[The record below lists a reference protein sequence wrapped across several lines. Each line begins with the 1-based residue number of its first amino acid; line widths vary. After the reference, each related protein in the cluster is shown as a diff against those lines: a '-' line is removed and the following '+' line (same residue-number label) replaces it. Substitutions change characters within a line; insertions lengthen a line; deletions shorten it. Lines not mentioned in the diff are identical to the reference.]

1 MQLSPLEADF
11 LGDLAQD
18 DHALYEVFH
27 FVRYHY
33 PDASDPEVLRRGR
46 ELVAT
51 WLKRGWLTVLVR
63 DAAEP
68 VAATG
73 ALLALI
79 DEHGIA
85 GTYYFDGAPRLVL
98 SPAAYRDVEWI
109 GPAV

>member
-27 FVRYHY
+27 FVRHHY
-33 PDASDPEVLRRGR
+33 PMADDREVLRRGR

-51 WLKRGWLTVLVR
+51 WLERGWLAIIPEA
-63 DAAEP
+63 AAEP
-68 VAATG
+68 VPATDG
-73 ALLALI
+73 LLVLI
-79 DEHGIA
+79 DEHGSA

-98 SPAAYRDVEWI
+98 GPAAYRDVEWV

>member
-27 FVRYHY
+27 FVRHHY
-33 PDASDPEVLRRGR
+33 PDATDAEVLRRGR

-51 WLKRGWLTVLVR
+51 WLQRGWLAVR
-63 DAAEP
+63 AGDAAEP
-68 VAATG
+68 AAATG
-73 ALLALI
+73 ALLTLI
-79 DEHGIA
+79 DEHGVA
-85 GTYYFDGAPRLVL
+85 GTYHFDGAPRLVPT
-98 SPAAYRDVEWI
+98 PAAYRDVERL